1 MSTAYARGGRRMGSK
16 TSDMLDTIAVC
27 FTAVYLIRT
36 SPGDDGGVAV
46 WVLIEDDE
54 NAVSSCLGGGEGVAM
69 MGTDDSR
76 SESSWGVGQAG
87 MEGRAGVDLLVLLV
101 HVLATQKLP
110 TRGWI
115 FLRSATTPAPSPIRR
130 IN

>member
-1 MSTAYARGGRRMGSK
+1 MGSK

-36 SPGDDGGVAV
+36 SPGDDGGCVGDEMDGWMTDLDRVAV

-87 MEGRAGVDLLVLLV
+87 MEGRAGVYVV
-101 HVLATQKLP
+101 CVE
-110 TRGWI
+110 
-115 FLRSATTPAPSPIRR
+115 
-130 IN
+130 